1 MLEVKEVSFKSIL
14 KDVSFSIKASD
25 LVVVTGPNGSGKS
38 SLAKCIVGVNKISS
52 GKIIFKDEDI
62 SEKDC
67 TERAR
72 LGMVYSFQQPVHFK
86 GVTVR
91 DLLTIASGDEKVDGY
106 LKKVGLEPELY
117 LDREINSSLS
127 GGELKRIEI
136 ASAIARKVN
145 LYIFDE
151 PEAGIDI
158 WSFSNLIKIFKD
170 IRKKRPDS
178 AMVIISHQERILKI
192 ADKIV
197 LLKDGKV
204 ALSGS
209 RDKVLSQLEKMQ

>member
-14 KDVSFSIKASD
+14 KGVSFSIKAGD
-25 LVVVTGPNGSGKS
+25 LVVITGPNGSGKS
-38 SLAKCIVGVNKISS
+38 SLAKCIVGINKISS
-52 GKIIFKDEDI
+52 GKIIFKGEDVG
-62 SEKDC
+62 EKDC

-72 LGMVYSFQQPVHFK
+72 LGMAYSFQQPVYFK

-91 DLLTIASGDEKVDGY
+91 DLLMIAAGGEKVDKY
-106 LKKVGLEPELY
+106 LKKVGLESELY
-117 LDREINSSLS
+117 LDREVSGSLS

-136 ASAIARKVN
+136 ASVIARN
-145 LYIFDE
+145 AELYIFDE

-158 WSFSNLIKIFKD
+158 WGFGNLIKIFKD
-170 IRKKRPDS
+170 IRKKRPSS

-192 ADKIV
+192 ADKII

-204 ALSGS
+204 ALNGS
-209 RDKVLSQLEKMQ
+209 RDKVLPRLEKMQ

>member
-1 MLEVKEVSFKSIL
+1 MLEVKEVSFKGVL
-14 KDVSFSIKASD
+14 RGVSFSIKAGD

-72 LGMVYSFQQPVHFK
+72 LGMAYSFQQPVHFK

>member
-14 KDVSFSIKASD
+14 KGVSFSIKAGD

-38 SLAKCIVGVNKISS
+38 SLAKCIVGINKISS
-52 GKIIFKDEDI
+52 GKILFKDEDV
-62 SEKDC
+62 SGKNC

-91 DLLTIASGDEKVDGY
+91 DLLMIASGSEKVNGY
-106 LKKVGLEPELY
+106 LEKVGLEPELY
-117 LDREINSSLS
+117 LDREVNSSLS

-136 ASAIARKVN
+136 ASAIARKAD

-158 WSFSNLIKIFKD
+158 WSFSNLIKIFKG

-209 RDKVLSQLEKMQ
+209 RDKVLPRLEKMQ

>member
-14 KDVSFSIKASD
+14 KDVSFSIKAGD

-38 SLAKCIVGVNKISS
+38 SLAKCIVGINKTSS

-72 LGMVYSFQQPVHFK
+72 LGMAYSFQQPVHFK

>member
-14 KDVSFSIKASD
+14 KDVSFSIKAGD

-72 LGMVYSFQQPVHFK
+72 LGMAYSFQQPVHFK

-91 DLLTIASGDEKVDGY
+91 DLLMIASGDEKVDGY
-106 LKKVGLEPELY
+106 LKKVGLESELY

-145 LYIFDE
+145 LYVFDE